1 MEPVMRVPFLDLQK
15 INSSFEPALSNAAK
29 RVIESG
35 WYLRGEETERF
46 ERAFADFIG
55 TKYAV
60 GVASGLDALRLIL
73 HAYLELGILKRGD
86 EVIVPANTYIATI
99 LAVIETD
106 LVPIFVEPDPQSF
119 NLDPDRIENALGAKT
134 GAIMPVHLYGRCAAM
149 EKIMKIAERHDL
161 IVIEDAAQSHG
172 AKCGTKRAGA
182 LAHAAGFSF
191 YPGKNLGA
199 LGDGGIVTTD
209 DERLAKT
216 VRILGNYGS
225 ERKYRNRYA
234 GYNSRLDEIQAAF
247 LGVKL
252 PRLER
257 DNDRRREIAEIY
269 RKKISHPL
277 IMLPDFPED
286 PLSHVWHLFVV
297 RTPERDVLQAYLEQ
311 NGIQTMIHYP
321 IPPHR
326 QPALKAYADLR
337 LPLTES
343 IHEEVLSLPISPA
356 MRDEEALY
364 VAETIN
370 RYKGAK

>member
-1 MEPVMRVPFLDLQK
+1 M
-15 INSSFEPALSNAAK
+15 
-29 RVIESG
+29 
-35 WYLRGEETERF
+35 
-46 ERAFADFIG
+46 
-55 TKYAV
+55 
-60 GVASGLDALRLIL
+60 
-73 HAYLELGILKRGD
+73 LKRGD

-106 LVPIFVEPDPQSF
+106 LVPIFVEPDP
-119 NLDPDRIENALGAKT
+119 PKT

>member
-1 MEPVMRVPFLDLQK
+1 
-15 INSSFEPALSNAAK
+15 
-29 RVIESG
+29 
-35 WYLRGEETERF
+35 
-46 ERAFADFIG
+46 
-55 TKYAV
+55 
-60 GVASGLDALRLIL
+60 
-73 HAYLELGILKRGD
+73 
-86 EVIVPANTYIATI
+86 VIVPANTYIATI

-106 LVPIFVEPDPQSF
+106 LVPIFVEPDP
-119 NLDPDRIENALGAKT
+119 PKT